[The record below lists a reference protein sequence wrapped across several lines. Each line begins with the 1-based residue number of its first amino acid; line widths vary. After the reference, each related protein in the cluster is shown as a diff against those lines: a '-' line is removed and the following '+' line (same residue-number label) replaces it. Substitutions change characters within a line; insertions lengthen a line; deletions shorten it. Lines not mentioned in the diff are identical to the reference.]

1 MPNSDSDRYQNR
13 IELLQGTLDLLILQ
27 TLQWGPQHGYGIA
40 GAIRANSNA
49 LFQVETGSLYPA
61 LHRLE
66 RQKWIAAEWKTSENQ
81 QRVRVYRLT
90 PRGKRQLLRQKSRW
104 EQLTAAVASIL
115 HAGRKER
122 AT

>member
-1 MPNSDSDRYQNR
+1 MPNKDRYQNR
-13 IELLQGTLDLLILQ
+13 IELLQGTLDLLVLQ

-40 GAIRANSNA
+40 GAIRANSNE

-66 RQKWIAAEWKTSENQ
+66 RQGWIAAEWKMSENQ

-90 PRGKRQLLRQKSRW
+90 ARGKKQLLAQRSRW
-104 EQLTAAVASIL
+104 EQFADAIAGILNTAKNE
-115 HAGRKER
+115 G